1 MKRIIIAT
9 LAVATL
15 ATSAMAQ
22 SATTKPECT
31 TDASCAKMTECK
43 AKPFHKWLPA
53 HKAGDVNAKT
63 GQPYKRDSNG
73 QCRLDGKAV
82 QAAIAEGKIKQ

>member
-9 LAVATL
+9 LATITL

-22 SATTKPECT
+22 DATTKPACT
-31 TDASCAKMTECK
+31 TDASCAKMEACK

-53 HKAGDVNAKT
+53 HQAGEVNPRTSVAF
-63 GQPYKRDSNG
+63 KRDSNG